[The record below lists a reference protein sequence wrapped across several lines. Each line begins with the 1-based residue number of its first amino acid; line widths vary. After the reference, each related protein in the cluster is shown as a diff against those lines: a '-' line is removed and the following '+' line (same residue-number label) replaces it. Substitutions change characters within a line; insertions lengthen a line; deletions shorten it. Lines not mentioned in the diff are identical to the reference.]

1 MTGING
7 NASLTSPKP
16 ASVAEVSSLQPSIK
30 LRLSTNTT
38 SNTNIFTTQVEESK
52 ALSYMVT
59 SPGGRGI
66 LSSRPFDKLSDSTPL
81 TTPTKDLHLTQTSS
95 KNIYSATTDGGFPT
109 TLLSSQ
115 TKVQATLDTTQK
127 VVEAALPWTRQ
138 TSSYVSIMHSQSKT
152 DLTSSSVSVEQKTY
166 QILLHL
172 TSRKS
177 DTISPSQY
185 TSKDPYTFSS
195 QRVKYNSTLLSTTTV
210 KITSSQFFSDTK
222 GSGYFNSAESL
233 QTKETQHN
241 LLETKTLSFQA
252 TGVAVSHHGQTPF
265 TGVTV
270 YRIVPYNESSTK
282 ISALFTGTQASRSSY
297 SYNKS
302 SVYLLYQ
309 STKNEAISS
318 MPNTSS
324 DVKLTKTT
332 RVTSGKGV
340 TACLSITTLLSTSVH
355 VSPKGISANLITSP
369 DKITITTCI
378 SQNLHATE
386 VTSYFVQSGTVVQ
399 PSTSAKKVTTL
410 QPSTALLNVKASTPQ
425 PLSNTVG
432 RTSSFSP
439 TAVKKSPPV
448 NSEHYKQVTTTHRYH
463 KTPIT
468 TLPGMSSSVETSG
481 KRLDTL
487 NTGSVTEKSLSTIN
501 TGSITEKSPY
511 TINTGSVTEESLST
525 INTGSVTDKNFN
537 TINTS
542 SVTEKSLSTINT
554 GNVTEESLNT
564 ANTESQSTQQ
574 VGISGSASPNIIST
588 NTLEFTSNTSHQS
601 STISFPK
608 ATSISPSKMPTTT
621 SLVAHSFPQSRTLK
635 PITFTSF
642 LFKSSRK
649 LSKSATQT
657 SSKYVS
663 VTESNT
669 TILPRYLTTAA
680 SISTTDKTLTSTKRP
695 SLGSKT
701 TQIEKSKI
709 STLNSTNIGEAS
721 VLHTSSA
728 QYLINESR
736 ESPEATF
743 SKATVLSLQQS
754 SSPSTDGQ
762 IMSNNTSHA
771 GYSSILTSIVTSSRK
786 LPSTP
791 IQSTQTLTRY
801 LQFSTQAMTTRLVTI
816 PTATPLGTPQLTTTE
831 KYSSKQSSKS
841 ISTVQQKRA
850 STRQNVPLTKT
861 SVYPSPSSMLVSAFN
876 RSTLIQK
883 PSMSHRPSSSLFLP
897 KDSTTQTVVI
907 TSQITAVDKIT
918 SSSYLASTSIS
929 KVSQK
934 QSVPLSATYSSKH
947 GGSASFIHEPSK
959 RNSPA
964 LTSVTTLKLELS
976 EMNSEVSRF
985 SATSLH
991 PIESTKSLESVISL
1005 IFPGHSSLTFS
1016 PKTTVI
1022 TLENTR
1028 TQASSEPQTALKV
1041 TIKSSQ
1047 IFINTTTVGA
1057 ATPVLVTSSSAST
1070 QTKPPPEIPSQFE
1083 GRMILGMPWQPHYEY
1098 PPGSQT
1104 LKTTIKDKLTNA
1116 LKDLEGFISVQV
1128 LRLWESSVGV
1138 DFILYVNKQATVN
1151 ESLIERTL
1159 IKANSTGVLDLPL
1172 KSLQVKEKDAPTTQ
1186 NLPTTSPTT
1195 QEKFIERWVIIII
1208 IASIVVLLLLI
1219 IICILVVSTLGDQVC
1234 FLILWTYRIT
1244 LSHFLPS

>member
-1 MTGING
+1 
-7 NASLTSPKP
+7 
-16 ASVAEVSSLQPSIK
+16 
-30 LRLSTNTT
+30 
-38 SNTNIFTTQVEESK
+38 
-52 ALSYMVT
+52 
-59 SPGGRGI
+59 
-66 LSSRPFDKLSDSTPL
+66 
-81 TTPTKDLHLTQTSS
+81 
-95 KNIYSATTDGGFPT
+95 
-109 TLLSSQ
+109 
-115 TKVQATLDTTQK
+115 
-127 VVEAALPWTRQ
+127 
-138 TSSYVSIMHSQSKT
+138 
-152 DLTSSSVSVEQKTY
+152 
-166 QILLHL
+166 
-172 TSRKS
+172 
-177 DTISPSQY
+177 
-185 TSKDPYTFSS
+185 
-195 QRVKYNSTLLSTTTV
+195 
-210 KITSSQFFSDTK
+210 
-222 GSGYFNSAESL
+222 
-233 QTKETQHN
+233 
-241 LLETKTLSFQA
+241 
-252 TGVAVSHHGQTPF
+252 
-265 TGVTV
+265 
-270 YRIVPYNESSTK
+270 
-282 ISALFTGTQASRSSY
+282 
-297 SYNKS
+297 
-302 SVYLLYQ
+302 
-309 STKNEAISS
+309 
-318 MPNTSS
+318 
-324 DVKLTKTT
+324 
-332 RVTSGKGV
+332 
-340 TACLSITTLLSTSVH
+340 
-355 VSPKGISANLITSP
+355 
-369 DKITITTCI
+369 
-378 SQNLHATE
+378 
-386 VTSYFVQSGTVVQ
+386 
-399 PSTSAKKVTTL
+399 
-410 QPSTALLNVKASTPQ
+410 
-425 PLSNTVG
+425 
-432 RTSSFSP
+432 
-439 TAVKKSPPV
+439 
-448 NSEHYKQVTTTHRYH
+448 
-463 KTPIT
+463 
-468 TLPGMSSSVETSG
+468 MSSSVETSG

-635 PITFTSF
+635 PITSTSF

-762 IMSNNTSHA
+762 IMSNNTSNA

-959 RNSPA
+959 RTSPA

-1016 PKTTVI
+1016 PKTTVL

-1041 TIKSSQ
+1041 TTKSSQ

-1138 DFILYVNKQATVN
+1138 DFIVYVNKQATVN

-1159 IKANSTGVLDLPL
+1159 VKANSTGVLDLPL

-1195 QEKFIERWVIIII
+1195 QEKSIERWVIIII
-1208 IASIVVLLLLI
+1208 IASIVVFLLLI
-1219 IICILVVSTLGDQVC
+1219 IICILVVSTLGDQVS
-1234 FLILWTYRIT
+1234 FLILWTCRIT
-1244 LSHFLPS
+1244 LSHFLPSWLKKFLHR

>member
-1 MTGING
+1 
-7 NASLTSPKP
+7 
-16 ASVAEVSSLQPSIK
+16 
-30 LRLSTNTT
+30 
-38 SNTNIFTTQVEESK
+38 
-52 ALSYMVT
+52 MVT

-95 KNIYSATTDGGFPT
+95 RNIYSATMDGGFPT

-127 VVEAALPWTRQ
+127 AVETALHWTRQ
-138 TSSYVSIMHSQSKT
+138 SSSYVSIMHSQSKT
-152 DLTSSSVSVEQKTY
+152 DL
-166 QILLHL
+166 
-172 TSRKS
+172 
-177 DTISPSQY
+177 
-185 TSKDPYTFSS
+185 
-195 QRVKYNSTLLSTTTV
+195 
-210 KITSSQFFSDTK
+210 ITSS
-222 GSGYFNSAESL
+222 YH
-233 QTKETQHN
+233 HN
-241 LLETKTLSFQA
+241 LLETTTLSFQA
-252 TGVAVSHHGQTPF
+252 TGVAVSHYGQTPF

-270 YRIVPYNESSTK
+270 YRIVPCNESSTK

-318 MPNTSS
+318 VPNTSS

-340 TACLSITTLLSTSVH
+340 TACPSITTLLSTSVH

-369 DKITITTCI
+369 DKITITTCT

-386 VTSYFVQSGTVVQ
+386 VTSYFVQSGTG
-399 PSTSAKKVTTL
+399 SA
-410 QPSTALLNVKASTPQ
+410 
-425 PLSNTVG
+425 
-432 RTSSFSP
+432 SF
-439 TAVKKSPPV
+439 
-448 NSEHYKQVTTTHRYH
+448 
-463 KTPIT
+463 
-468 TLPGMSSSVETSG
+468 
-481 KRLDTL
+481 
-487 NTGSVTEKSLSTIN
+487 
-501 TGSITEKSPY
+501 
-511 TINTGSVTEESLST
+511 
-525 INTGSVTDKNFN
+525 
-537 TINTS
+537 
-542 SVTEKSLSTINT
+542 
-554 GNVTEESLNT
+554 ESLNT

-588 NTLEFTSNTSHQS
+588 NTLEFTSNTSLQS

-608 ATSISPSKMPTTT
+608 ATSISPSKMLTTT

-635 PITFTSF
+635 PITSTSF
-642 LFKSSRK
+642 LFISSRK

-657 SSKYVS
+657 SLKYVS

-680 SISTTDKTLTSTKRP
+680 SISTTDKTLTSAKRP

-721 VLHTSSA
+721 VLHMSSA
-728 QYLINESR
+728 HYLINESR

-743 SKATVLSLQQS
+743 GKATVLSLQQS

-762 IMSNNTSHA
+762 IMSNNTSHS
-771 GYSSILTSIVTSSRK
+771 GHSSILTSIVTSSRK

-801 LQFSTQAMTTRLVTI
+801 LQFFTQAMTTRLVTI

-831 KYSSKQSSKS
+831 KYSSKQSSKT

-850 STRQNVPLTKT
+850 STRQNVSLIKT

-876 RSTLIQK
+876 KSTLIQK

-907 TSQITAVDKIT
+907 TSQITVVDKIT

-934 QSVPLSATYSSKH
+934 QSVPLSSTYSSKH
-947 GGSASFIHEPSK
+947 GGSASSIHEPSK
-959 RNSPA
+959 RTGPA
-964 LTSVTTLKLELS
+964 LTSVTSSKLELS

-985 SATSLH
+985 SATSLQ

-1016 PKTTVI
+1016 PKTTVL

-1028 TQASSEPQTALKV
+1028 TQASSETQTALKV
-1041 TIKSSQ
+1041 TTKSSQ

-1057 ATPVLVTSSSAST
+1057 AIPVLVSSSSAST

-1138 DFILYVNKQATVN
+1138 DFIVYVNKQATVN

-1159 IKANSTGVLDLPL
+1159 VKANSTGVLDLPL

-1195 QEKFIERWVIIII
+1195 QEKSIERWVIIII
-1208 IASIVVLLLLI
+1208 IASIVVFLLLL

>member
-1 MTGING
+1 
-7 NASLTSPKP
+7 
-16 ASVAEVSSLQPSIK
+16 
-30 LRLSTNTT
+30 
-38 SNTNIFTTQVEESK
+38 
-52 ALSYMVT
+52 
-59 SPGGRGI
+59 
-66 LSSRPFDKLSDSTPL
+66 
-81 TTPTKDLHLTQTSS
+81 
-95 KNIYSATTDGGFPT
+95 
-109 TLLSSQ
+109 
-115 TKVQATLDTTQK
+115 
-127 VVEAALPWTRQ
+127 
-138 TSSYVSIMHSQSKT
+138 MHSQSKT
-152 DLTSSSVSVEQKTY
+152 DLTTSSVSVEQKTD
-166 QILLHL
+166 LLHL
-172 TSRKS
+172 TSRNS
-177 DTISPSQY
+177 DAISPSQY
-185 TSKDPYTFSS
+185 TSKDPYKFSS

-309 STKNEAISS
+309 STKNEAISL

-340 TACLSITTLLSTSVH
+340 TACPSITTLLSTSVH

-369 DKITITTCI
+369 YKITITTCI

-635 PITFTSF
+635 PITSTSF

-841 ISTVQQKRA
+841 ISTVQQKRV

-959 RNSPA
+959 RTSPA

-1005 IFPGHSSLTFS
+1005 IFPGHSSLIFS
-1016 PKTTVI
+1016 PKTTVL

-1138 DFILYVNKQATVN
+1138 DFIVYVNKQATVN

-1159 IKANSTGVLDLPL
+1159 VEANSTGVLDLPL

-1195 QEKFIERWVIIII
+1195 QEKSIERWVIIII
-1208 IASIVVLLLLI
+1208 IASIVVFLLLI

>member
-1 MTGING
+1 MNYFILKLTGTNG

-38 SNTNIFTTQVEESK
+38 SNTNVFTTQVEESK
-52 ALSYMVT
+52 ASSYMVT
-59 SPGGRGI
+59 SPDGRGI

-95 KNIYSATTDGGFPT
+95 RNIYSATMDGGFPT

-127 VVEAALPWTRQ
+127 VVETALPWTRQ

-152 DLTSSSVSVEQKTY
+152 DLITSSVSVEQKTD

-172 TSRKS
+172 TSRNS

-185 TSKDPYTFSS
+185 TYKDPYTFSS

-210 KITSSQFFSDTK
+210 KIT
-222 GSGYFNSAESL
+222 
-233 QTKETQHN
+233 
-241 LLETKTLSFQA
+241 
-252 TGVAVSHHGQTPF
+252 
-265 TGVTV
+265 
-270 YRIVPYNESSTK
+270 
-282 ISALFTGTQASRSSY
+282 
-297 SYNKS
+297 
-302 SVYLLYQ
+302 
-309 STKNEAISS
+309 
-318 MPNTSS
+318 
-324 DVKLTKTT
+324 
-332 RVTSGKGV
+332 
-340 TACLSITTLLSTSVH
+340 
-355 VSPKGISANLITSP
+355 
-369 DKITITTCI
+369 
-378 SQNLHATE
+378 
-386 VTSYFVQSGTVVQ
+386 
-399 PSTSAKKVTTL
+399 
-410 QPSTALLNVKASTPQ
+410 STPQ

-448 NSEHYKQVTTTHRYH
+448 NSEHSKQVTTTHRYH

-468 TLPGMSSSVETSG
+468 TRPGMSSSVETSG
-481 KRLDTL
+481 KRLDIL

-501 TGSITEKSPY
+501 TGSVTEKNPY

-525 INTGSVTDKNFN
+525 INTGSVTEKNFN
-537 TINTS
+537 
-542 SVTEKSLSTINT
+542 TINT

-574 VGISGSASPNIIST
+574 VGITPNIIST

-608 ATSISPSKMPTTT
+608 ATSISPSKMLTTT
-621 SLVAHSFPQSRTLK
+621 SLVGHSFPQSRTLK
-635 PITFTSF
+635 PITSTSF

-728 QYLINESR
+728 QYLINES
-736 ESPEATF
+736 PEATNTR

-918 SSSYLASTSIS
+918 SSSYLASTGIS

-934 QSVPLSATYSSKH
+934 QSVPLFATYSSKH

-959 RNSPA
+959 RTSPA
-964 LTSVTTLKLELS
+964 LTLVTTLELELS

-1016 PKTTVI
+1016 PKTTVL

-1028 TQASSEPQTALKV
+1028 TQASSETQTALKV
-1041 TIKSSQ
+1041 TTKSSQ
-1047 IFINTTTVGA
+1047 IFINTKTVGA
-1057 ATPVLVTSSSAST
+1057 AIPVLVSSSSAST

-1138 DFILYVNKQATVN
+1138 DFIVYVNKQATVN

-1159 IKANSTGVLDLPL
+1159 VKANSTGVLDLPL

-1195 QEKFIERWVIIII
+1195 QEKSIERWVIIII
-1208 IASIVVLLLLI
+1208 IASIVVFLLLI

>member
-1 MTGING
+1 
-7 NASLTSPKP
+7 
-16 ASVAEVSSLQPSIK
+16 
-30 LRLSTNTT
+30 
-38 SNTNIFTTQVEESK
+38 
-52 ALSYMVT
+52 MVT

-95 KNIYSATTDGGFPT
+95 KNIYSATMDGGFPT

-127 VVEAALPWTRQ
+127 AVEAALPWTRQ

-152 DLTSSSVSVEQKTY
+152 DLTTSSVSVEQKTY

-177 DTISPSQY
+177 DTISPSRY
-185 TSKDPYTFSS
+185 TSKDPYKFSS

-448 NSEHYKQVTTTHRYH
+448 NSEHSKQVTTTHRYH

-635 PITFTSF
+635 PITSTSF

-669 TILPRYLTTAA
+669 TILPRYFTTAA

-841 ISTVQQKRA
+841 ISAVQQKRA
-850 STRQNVPLTKT
+850 STSQNVPLTET

-959 RNSPA
+959 RTSPA

-1016 PKTTVI
+1016 PKTTVL

-1028 TQASSEPQTALKV
+1028 TQVSSETQTALKV
-1041 TIKSSQ
+1041 TTKSSQ
-1047 IFINTTTVGA
+1047 IFINKTTVGA
-1057 ATPVLVTSSSAST
+1057 AIPVLVSSSSAST

-1138 DFILYVNKQATVN
+1138 DFIVYVNKQATVN

-1159 IKANSTGVLDLPL
+1159 VKANSTGVLDLPL

-1195 QEKFIERWVIIII
+1195 QEKSIERWVIIII
-1208 IASIVVLLLLI
+1208 IASIVVFFLLI

-1234 FLILWTYRIT
+1234 SLILWTYRIT

>member
-1 MTGING
+1 M
-7 NASLTSPKP
+7 
-16 ASVAEVSSLQPSIK
+16 
-30 LRLSTNTT
+30 
-38 SNTNIFTTQVEESK
+38 
-52 ALSYMVT
+52 
-59 SPGGRGI
+59 
-66 LSSRPFDKLSDSTPL
+66 
-81 TTPTKDLHLTQTSS
+81 
-95 KNIYSATTDGGFPT
+95 
-109 TLLSSQ
+109 LSSQ

-127 VVEAALPWTRQ
+127 AVEAALPWTRQ

-152 DLTSSSVSVEQKTY
+152 DLTTSSVSVEQKTN

-172 TSRKS
+172 TSRNS

-222 GSGYFNSAESL
+222 ASGYFNPAESL

-324 DVKLTKTT
+324 DIKLTKTT

-340 TACLSITTLLSTSVH
+340 TACPSITTLLSTSVH

-386 VTSYFVQSGTVVQ
+386 VTSYFVQSGTGSASFLVQ

-448 NSEHYKQVTTTHRYH
+448 NSEHSKQVTTTHRYH

-468 TLPGMSSSVETSG
+468 TRPGMSSSVETSG
-481 KRLDTL
+481 KRLNTL

-501 TGSITEKSPY
+501 TGSVTEKSPY
-511 TINTGSVTEESLST
+511 TINTGSVTE
-525 INTGSVTDKNFN
+525 KNFN

-554 GNVTEESLNT
+554 GNVT
-564 ANTESQSTQQ
+564 ANTESQNTQQ
-574 VGISGSASPNIIST
+574 VGISGSASPDIIST

-608 ATSISPSKMPTTT
+608 ATSISPSKMLTTT

-635 PITFTSF
+635 PITSTSF

-701 TQIEKSKI
+701 TQIKKSKI

-721 VLHTSSA
+721 VLHTSSTP
-728 QYLINESR
+728 YLINESR

-816 PTATPLGTPQLTTTE
+816 PTATPLGTPQLMTTE

-934 QSVPLSATYSSKH
+934 QSVPLSATYSSKY

-959 RNSPA
+959 RTRLA

-1016 PKTTVI
+1016 PKTTVL

-1028 TQASSEPQTALKV
+1028 TQASSETQTALKV
-1041 TIKSSQ
+1041 TTKSSQ

-1057 ATPVLVTSSSAST
+1057 AIPVLVSSSSAST

-1138 DFILYVNKQATVN
+1138 DFIVYVNKQATVN

-1159 IKANSTGVLDLPL
+1159 VKANSTGVLDLPL

-1195 QEKFIERWVIIII
+1195 QEKSIERWVIIII
-1208 IASIVVLLLLI
+1208 IASIVVFLLLI

>member
-1 MTGING
+1 
-7 NASLTSPKP
+7 
-16 ASVAEVSSLQPSIK
+16 
-30 LRLSTNTT
+30 
-38 SNTNIFTTQVEESK
+38 
-52 ALSYMVT
+52 
-59 SPGGRGI
+59 
-66 LSSRPFDKLSDSTPL
+66 
-81 TTPTKDLHLTQTSS
+81 
-95 KNIYSATTDGGFPT
+95 
-109 TLLSSQ
+109 
-115 TKVQATLDTTQK
+115 
-127 VVEAALPWTRQ
+127 
-138 TSSYVSIMHSQSKT
+138 MHSQSKT
-152 DLTSSSVSVEQKTY
+152 DLTTSSVSVEQKTY

-309 STKNEAISS
+309 STKNEAISL

-340 TACLSITTLLSTSVH
+340 TACPSITTLLSTSVH

-369 DKITITTCI
+369 YKITITTCI

-448 NSEHYKQVTTTHRYH
+448 NSEHSKQVTTTHRYH

-468 TLPGMSSSVETSG
+468 TRPGMSSFIETSG

-762 IMSNNTSHA
+762 IMSNNTSNA

-959 RNSPA
+959 RTSPA

-1016 PKTTVI
+1016 PKTTVL

-1041 TIKSSQ
+1041 TTKSSQ

-1219 IICILVVSTLGDQVC
+1219 IICILVVSTLG
-1234 FLILWTYRIT
+1234 
-1244 LSHFLPS
+1244 

>member
-16 ASVAEVSSLQPSIK
+16 ASVAEVSSLQSSIK

-81 TTPTKDLHLTQTSS
+81 TTPTKDLHLAQTSS
-95 KNIYSATTDGGFPT
+95 KNIYSATMDGGFPT

-127 VVEAALPWTRQ
+127 AVEAALPWTRQ

-152 DLTSSSVSVEQKTY
+152 DLTTSSVSVEQKTY

-369 DKITITTCI
+369 YKITITTCI

-386 VTSYFVQSGTVVQ
+386 VTSYFVQSGIVVQ

-850 STRQNVPLTKT
+850 STRQNVPITKT

-959 RNSPA
+959 RTSPA

-1005 IFPGHSSLTFS
+1005 IFPGHSSLIFS
-1016 PKTTVI
+1016 PKTTVL

-1138 DFILYVNKQATVN
+1138 DFIVYVNKQATVN

-1159 IKANSTGVLDLPL
+1159 VEANSTGVLDLPL

-1195 QEKFIERWVIIII
+1195 QEKSIERCVIIII
-1208 IASIVVLLLLI
+1208 IASIVVFLLLI

>member
-1 MTGING
+1 M
-7 NASLTSPKP
+7 
-16 ASVAEVSSLQPSIK
+16 
-30 LRLSTNTT
+30 
-38 SNTNIFTTQVEESK
+38 
-52 ALSYMVT
+52 T

-95 KNIYSATTDGGFPT
+95 KNIYSATMDGGFPT

-115 TKVQATLDTTQK
+115 TKVQATLDKTQK
-127 VVEAALPWTRQ
+127 AVEAALPWTRQ

-152 DLTSSSVSVEQKTY
+152 DLTTSSVGVEQKTY

-252 TGVAVSHHGQTPF
+252 TSVAVSHHGETPF

-850 STRQNVPLTKT
+850 STRQNEPLTKT

-934 QSVPLSATYSSKH
+934 QSVPLSAMYSSKH

-1016 PKTTVI
+1016 PKTTVL

-1041 TIKSSQ
+1041 TTKSSQ

>member
-1 MTGING
+1 
-7 NASLTSPKP
+7 
-16 ASVAEVSSLQPSIK
+16 
-30 LRLSTNTT
+30 
-38 SNTNIFTTQVEESK
+38 
-52 ALSYMVT
+52 MVT

-95 KNIYSATTDGGFPT
+95 RNIYSATMDGGFPT

-127 VVEAALPWTRQ
+127 AVETALPWTRQ

-152 DLTSSSVSVEQKTY
+152 DLITSSVSVEQKTD

-172 TSRKS
+172 TSRNS
-177 DTISPSQY
+177 DTISPSHY

-241 LLETKTLSFQA
+241 LLETTTLSFQA
-252 TGVAVSHHGQTPF
+252 TGVAVSHYGQTPF

-270 YRIVPYNESSTK
+270 YRIVPCNESSTK

-340 TACLSITTLLSTSVH
+340 TACPSITTLLSTFVH

-386 VTSYFVQSGTVVQ
+386 VTSYFVQSGTGSASFLVQ

-432 RTSSFSP
+432 RTSSFSS

-448 NSEHYKQVTTTHRYH
+448 NSEHSKQVTTTHRYH

-468 TLPGMSSSVETSG
+468 TRPGMSSSVKTSG

-501 TGSITEKSPY
+501 TGSVTEKSPY
-511 TINTGSVTEESLST
+511 TTNTGSVTEGSLST
-525 INTGSVTDKNFN
+525 INTGSVTEKNFN

-608 ATSISPSKMPTTT
+608 ATSISPSKMLTTT

-635 PITFTSF
+635 PITSTSF
-642 LFKSSRK
+642 LFISSRK

-657 SSKYVS
+657 LSKYVS

-721 VLHTSSA
+721 VLHMSSSH
-728 QYLINESR
+728 YLINESR

-743 SKATVLSLQQS
+743 GKATVLSLQQS

-762 IMSNNTSHA
+762 IMSNNASHSRH
-771 GYSSILTSIVTSSRK
+771 SSILTSIVTSSRK

-791 IQSTQTLTRY
+791 IPSTQTLTRY
-801 LQFSTQAMTTRLVTI
+801 LQFFTQAMTTRLVTI

-831 KYSSKQSSKS
+831 KYSSKQSSKT

-850 STRQNVPLTKT
+850 STRQNVSLTKT

-876 RSTLIQK
+876 KSTLIQK

-907 TSQITAVDKIT
+907 TSQITVVDKIT
-918 SSSYLASTSIS
+918 SSSYLASTSIP

-934 QSVPLSATYSSKH
+934 QSVPLSSTYSSKH
-947 GGSASFIHEPSK
+947 GGSASSIHEPSK
-959 RNSPA
+959 RTGPA
-964 LTSVTTLKLELS
+964 LTSVTSSKLELS

-985 SATSLH
+985 SATSLQ

-1016 PKTTVI
+1016 PKTTVL

-1028 TQASSEPQTALKV
+1028 TQASSETQTALKV
-1041 TIKSSQ
+1041 TTKSSQ
-1047 IFINTTTVGA
+1047 IFVNTTTVGA
-1057 ATPVLVTSSSAST
+1057 AIPVLVSSSSAST
-1070 QTKPPPEIPSQFE
+1070 QTKPPPE
-1083 GRMILGMPWQPHYEY
+1083 ILGMPWQPHYEY

-1138 DFILYVNKQATVN
+1138 DFIVYVNKQATVN

-1159 IKANSTGVLDLPL
+1159 VKANSTGVLDLPL

-1195 QEKFIERWVIIII
+1195 QEKSIERWVIIII
-1208 IASIVVLLLLI
+1208 IASIVVFLLLI
-1219 IICILVVSTLGDQVC
+1219 TICILVVSTLGDQVC
-1234 FLILWTYRIT
+1234 FLILWTYHIT

>member
-1 MTGING
+1 
-7 NASLTSPKP
+7 
-16 ASVAEVSSLQPSIK
+16 
-30 LRLSTNTT
+30 
-38 SNTNIFTTQVEESK
+38 
-52 ALSYMVT
+52 MVT

-81 TTPTKDLHLTQTSS
+81 TTPTKDLHLAQTSS
-95 KNIYSATTDGGFPT
+95 KNIYSATMDGGFPT

-127 VVEAALPWTRQ
+127 AVEAALPWTRQ

-152 DLTSSSVSVEQKTY
+152 DLTTSSVSVEQKTY

-369 DKITITTCI
+369 YKITITTCI

-386 VTSYFVQSGTVVQ
+386 VTSYFVQSGIVVQ

-959 RNSPA
+959 RTSPA

-1005 IFPGHSSLTFS
+1005 IFPGHSSLIFS
-1016 PKTTVI
+1016 PKTTVL

-1138 DFILYVNKQATVN
+1138 DFIVYVNKQATVN

-1159 IKANSTGVLDLPL
+1159 VEANSTGVLDLPL

-1195 QEKFIERWVIIII
+1195 QEKSIERCVIIII
-1208 IASIVVLLLLI
+1208 IASIVVFLLLI

>member
-1 MTGING
+1 M
-7 NASLTSPKP
+7 
-16 ASVAEVSSLQPSIK
+16 
-30 LRLSTNTT
+30 
-38 SNTNIFTTQVEESK
+38 
-52 ALSYMVT
+52 
-59 SPGGRGI
+59 
-66 LSSRPFDKLSDSTPL
+66 
-81 TTPTKDLHLTQTSS
+81 
-95 KNIYSATTDGGFPT
+95 
-109 TLLSSQ
+109 LSSQ

-127 VVEAALPWTRQ
+127 AVEAALPWTRQ

-152 DLTSSSVSVEQKTY
+152 DLITSSVSVEQKTN

-172 TSRKS
+172 TSRNS

-185 TSKDPYTFSS
+185 TSTDPYTFSS

-222 GSGYFNSAESL
+222 ASGYFNPAESL

-270 YRIVPYNESSTK
+270 YQIVPYNESSTK

-324 DVKLTKTT
+324 DIKLTKTT

-340 TACLSITTLLSTSVH
+340 TACPSITTLLSTSVH

-386 VTSYFVQSGTVVQ
+386 VTSYFVQSGTGSASFLVQ

-448 NSEHYKQVTTTHRYH
+448 NSEHSKQVTTTHRYH

-468 TLPGMSSSVETSG
+468 TRPGMSSSVETSG
-481 KRLDTL
+481 KRT
-487 NTGSVTEKSLSTIN
+487 
-501 TGSITEKSPY
+501 
-511 TINTGSVTEESLST
+511 
-525 INTGSVTDKNFN
+525 
-537 TINTS
+537 
-542 SVTEKSLSTINT
+542 
-554 GNVTEESLNT
+554 
-564 ANTESQSTQQ
+564 
-574 VGISGSASPNIIST
+574 
-588 NTLEFTSNTSHQS
+588 
-601 STISFPK
+601 
-608 ATSISPSKMPTTT
+608 
-621 SLVAHSFPQSRTLK
+621 HSFPQSRTLK
-635 PITFTSF
+635 PITSTSF

-680 SISTTDKTLTSTKRP
+680 SISTTDKTLTSTKRQ

-721 VLHTSSA
+721 VLHTSSTP
-728 QYLINESR
+728 YLINESR

-791 IQSTQTLTRY
+791 IQSTQTLTRH

-1016 PKTTVI
+1016 PKTTVL

-1041 TIKSSQ
+1041 TTKSSQ

>member
-1 MTGING
+1 M
-7 NASLTSPKP
+7 
-16 ASVAEVSSLQPSIK
+16 
-30 LRLSTNTT
+30 
-38 SNTNIFTTQVEESK
+38 
-52 ALSYMVT
+52 
-59 SPGGRGI
+59 
-66 LSSRPFDKLSDSTPL
+66 
-81 TTPTKDLHLTQTSS
+81 
-95 KNIYSATTDGGFPT
+95 
-109 TLLSSQ
+109 
-115 TKVQATLDTTQK
+115 
-127 VVEAALPWTRQ
+127 
-138 TSSYVSIMHSQSKT
+138 
-152 DLTSSSVSVEQKTY
+152 
-166 QILLHL
+166 
-172 TSRKS
+172 
-177 DTISPSQY
+177 
-185 TSKDPYTFSS
+185 
-195 QRVKYNSTLLSTTTV
+195 
-210 KITSSQFFSDTK
+210 
-222 GSGYFNSAESL
+222 
-233 QTKETQHN
+233 
-241 LLETKTLSFQA
+241 
-252 TGVAVSHHGQTPF
+252 
-265 TGVTV
+265 
-270 YRIVPYNESSTK
+270 YRIVPYNESSTN

-340 TACLSITTLLSTSVH
+340 TACPSITTLLSTSVH

-369 DKITITTCI
+369 DKITITTCT

-386 VTSYFVQSGTVVQ
+386 VTSYFVQSGTG
-399 PSTSAKKVTTL
+399 SA
-410 QPSTALLNVKASTPQ
+410 
-425 PLSNTVG
+425 
-432 RTSSFSP
+432 SF
-439 TAVKKSPPV
+439 
-448 NSEHYKQVTTTHRYH
+448 
-463 KTPIT
+463 
-468 TLPGMSSSVETSG
+468 
-481 KRLDTL
+481 
-487 NTGSVTEKSLSTIN
+487 
-501 TGSITEKSPY
+501 
-511 TINTGSVTEESLST
+511 
-525 INTGSVTDKNFN
+525 
-537 TINTS
+537 
-542 SVTEKSLSTINT
+542 
-554 GNVTEESLNT
+554 ESLNT

-588 NTLEFTSNTSHQS
+588 NTLKFTSNTSHQS

-608 ATSISPSKMPTTT
+608 ATSISPSKMLTTT
-621 SLVAHSFPQSRTLK
+621 SLAAHSFPQSRTLK
-635 PITFTSF
+635 SITSTSF
-642 LFKSSRK
+642 LFISSRK

-657 SSKYVS
+657 SLKYVS

-680 SISTTDKTLTSTKRP
+680 SISTTDKTLTSAKRP

-721 VLHTSSA
+721 VLHMSSA
-728 QYLINESR
+728 HYLINESR

-743 SKATVLSLQQS
+743 GKATVLSLQQS

-762 IMSNNTSHA
+762 IMSNNTSHS
-771 GYSSILTSIVTSSRK
+771 GHSSILTSIVTSSRK

-801 LQFSTQAMTTRLVTI
+801 LQFFTQAMTTRLVTI

-831 KYSSKQSSKS
+831 KYSSKQSSKT

-850 STRQNVPLTKT
+850 STRQNVSLIKT

-876 RSTLIQK
+876 KSTLIQK

-907 TSQITAVDKIT
+907 TSQITVVDKIT
-918 SSSYLASTSIS
+918 SSSYLASTSLS

-934 QSVPLSATYSSKH
+934 QSVPLSSTYSSKH
-947 GGSASFIHEPSK
+947 GGSASSIHEPSK
-959 RNSPA
+959 RTGPA
-964 LTSVTTLKLELS
+964 LTSVTSSKLELS

-985 SATSLH
+985 SATSLQ

-1016 PKTTVI
+1016 PTTTVL

-1028 TQASSEPQTALKV
+1028 TQASSETQTALKV
-1041 TIKSSQ
+1041 TTKSSQ

-1057 ATPVLVTSSSAST
+1057 AIPVLVSSSSAST

-1138 DFILYVNKQATVN
+1138 DFIVYVNKQATVN

-1159 IKANSTGVLDLPL
+1159 VKANSTGVLDLPL

-1195 QEKFIERWVIIII
+1195 QEKSIERWVIIII
-1208 IASIVVLLLLI
+1208 IASIVVFLLLL

>member
-1 MTGING
+1 M
-7 NASLTSPKP
+7 
-16 ASVAEVSSLQPSIK
+16 
-30 LRLSTNTT
+30 
-38 SNTNIFTTQVEESK
+38 
-52 ALSYMVT
+52 
-59 SPGGRGI
+59 
-66 LSSRPFDKLSDSTPL
+66 
-81 TTPTKDLHLTQTSS
+81 
-95 KNIYSATTDGGFPT
+95 
-109 TLLSSQ
+109 LSSQ

-127 VVEAALPWTRQ
+127 AVETALPWTRQ

-152 DLTSSSVSVEQKTY
+152 DLITSSVSVVQKTD
-166 QILLHL
+166 QILQHL
-172 TSRKS
+172 TSRNS

-241 LLETKTLSFQA
+241 LLETTTLSFQA
-252 TGVAVSHHGQTPF
+252 TGVAVSHYGQTPF

-270 YRIVPYNESSTK
+270 YRIVPCNESSTK

-318 MPNTSS
+318 VPNTSS

-340 TACLSITTLLSTSVH
+340 TACPSITTLLSTSVH

-369 DKITITTCI
+369 VKITITTCT

-386 VTSYFVQSGTVVQ
+386 VTSYFVQSGTG
-399 PSTSAKKVTTL
+399 SA
-410 QPSTALLNVKASTPQ
+410 
-425 PLSNTVG
+425 
-432 RTSSFSP
+432 SF
-439 TAVKKSPPV
+439 
-448 NSEHYKQVTTTHRYH
+448 
-463 KTPIT
+463 
-468 TLPGMSSSVETSG
+468 
-481 KRLDTL
+481 
-487 NTGSVTEKSLSTIN
+487 
-501 TGSITEKSPY
+501 
-511 TINTGSVTEESLST
+511 
-525 INTGSVTDKNFN
+525 
-537 TINTS
+537 
-542 SVTEKSLSTINT
+542 
-554 GNVTEESLNT
+554 ESLNT

-608 ATSISPSKMPTTT
+608 ATSISPSKMLTTT

-635 PITFTSF
+635 PITSTSF
-642 LFKSSRK
+642 LFISSRK

-721 VLHTSSA
+721 VLHISSA
-728 QYLINESR
+728 HYLINESR

-743 SKATVLSLQQS
+743 GKATVLSLQQS

-762 IMSNNTSHA
+762 IMSNNTSHS
-771 GYSSILTSIVTSSRK
+771 GHSSILTSIVTSSRK

-801 LQFSTQAMTTRLVTI
+801 LQFFTQAMTTRLVTI

-831 KYSSKQSSKS
+831 KYSSKQSSKT

-850 STRQNVPLTKT
+850 STRQNVSLTKT

-876 RSTLIQK
+876 KSTLIQK

-907 TSQITAVDKIT
+907 TSQITVVDKIT

-959 RNSPA
+959 RTSPA

-1016 PKTTVI
+1016 PKTTVL

-1028 TQASSEPQTALKV
+1028 TQASSETQTALKV
-1041 TIKSSQ
+1041 TTKSSQ

-1057 ATPVLVTSSSAST
+1057 AIPVLVSSSSAST

-1138 DFILYVNKQATVN
+1138 DFIVYVNKQATVN

-1159 IKANSTGVLDLPL
+1159 VKANSTGVLDLPL

-1195 QEKFIERWVIIII
+1195 QEKSIERWVIIII
-1208 IASIVVLLLLI
+1208 IASIVVFLLLI
-1219 IICILVVSTLGDQVC
+1219 IICILVVSKLGDQVC

>member
-1 MTGING
+1 M
-7 NASLTSPKP
+7 
-16 ASVAEVSSLQPSIK
+16 
-30 LRLSTNTT
+30 
-38 SNTNIFTTQVEESK
+38 
-52 ALSYMVT
+52 
-59 SPGGRGI
+59 
-66 LSSRPFDKLSDSTPL
+66 
-81 TTPTKDLHLTQTSS
+81 
-95 KNIYSATTDGGFPT
+95 
-109 TLLSSQ
+109 LSSQ

-127 VVEAALPWTRQ
+127 AVKAALPWTRQ

-152 DLTSSSVSVEQKTY
+152 DLTTSSVSVEQKTN

-172 TSRKS
+172 TSRNS

-222 GSGYFNSAESL
+222 ASGYFNPAESL

-324 DVKLTKTT
+324 DIKLTKTT
-332 RVTSGKGV
+332 GITSGKGV
-340 TACLSITTLLSTSVH
+340 TACPSITTLLSTSVH

-386 VTSYFVQSGTVVQ
+386 VTSYFVQSGTGSASFLVQ

-448 NSEHYKQVTTTHRYH
+448 NSEHSKQVTTTHRYH

-468 TLPGMSSSVETSG
+468 TRPGMSSSVETSG
-481 KRLDTL
+481 KRLNTL

-501 TGSITEKSPY
+501 TGSVTEKSPY
-511 TINTGSVTEESLST
+511 TINTGSVTE
-525 INTGSVTDKNFN
+525 KNFN

-554 GNVTEESLNT
+554 GNVT
-564 ANTESQSTQQ
+564 ANTESQNTQQ
-574 VGISGSASPNIIST
+574 VGISGSASPDIIST

-608 ATSISPSKMPTTT
+608 ATSISPSKMLTTT

-635 PITFTSF
+635 PITSTSF

-701 TQIEKSKI
+701 TQIKKSKI

-721 VLHTSSA
+721 VLHTSSTP
-728 QYLINESR
+728 YLINESR

-959 RNSPA
+959 RTRLA

-1016 PKTTVI
+1016 PKTTVL

-1028 TQASSEPQTALKV
+1028 TQASSETQTALKV
-1041 TIKSSQ
+1041 TTKSSQ

-1057 ATPVLVTSSSAST
+1057 AIPVLVSSSSAST

-1138 DFILYVNKQATVN
+1138 DFIVYVNKQATVN

-1159 IKANSTGVLDLPL
+1159 VKANSTGVLDLPL

-1195 QEKFIERWVIIII
+1195 QEKSIERWVIIII
-1208 IASIVVLLLLI
+1208 IASIVVFLLLI

>member
-1 MTGING
+1 
-7 NASLTSPKP
+7 
-16 ASVAEVSSLQPSIK
+16 
-30 LRLSTNTT
+30 
-38 SNTNIFTTQVEESK
+38 
-52 ALSYMVT
+52 MVT

-95 KNIYSATTDGGFPT
+95 KNIYSATMDGGFPT

-127 VVEAALPWTRQ
+127 AVEAALPWTRQ

-152 DLTSSSVSVEQKTY
+152 DLTTSSVSVEQKTY

-177 DTISPSQY
+177 DTISPSRY
-185 TSKDPYTFSS
+185 TSKDPYKFSS

-448 NSEHYKQVTTTHRYH
+448 NSEHSKQVTTTHRYH

-635 PITFTSF
+635 PITSTSF

-669 TILPRYLTTAA
+669 TILPRYFTTAA

-841 ISTVQQKRA
+841 ISAVQQKRA
-850 STRQNVPLTKT
+850 STSQNVPLTET

-959 RNSPA
+959 RTSPA

-1016 PKTTVI
+1016 PKTTVL

-1028 TQASSEPQTALKV
+1028 TQVSSETQTALKV
-1041 TIKSSQ
+1041 TTKSSQ
-1047 IFINTTTVGA
+1047 IFINKTTVGA
-1057 ATPVLVTSSSAST
+1057 AIPVLVSSSSAST

-1138 DFILYVNKQATVN
+1138 DFIVYVNKQATVN

-1159 IKANSTGVLDLPL
+1159 VKANSTGVLDLPL

-1195 QEKFIERWVIIII
+1195 QEKAIERWVIIII
-1208 IASIVVLLLLI
+1208 IASIVVFFLLI

-1234 FLILWTYRIT
+1234 SLILWTYRIT

>member
-1 MTGING
+1 
-7 NASLTSPKP
+7 
-16 ASVAEVSSLQPSIK
+16 
-30 LRLSTNTT
+30 
-38 SNTNIFTTQVEESK
+38 
-52 ALSYMVT
+52 MVT

-95 KNIYSATTDGGFPT
+95 KNIYSATMDGGFPT

-127 VVEAALPWTRQ
+127 AVEAALPWTRQ

-152 DLTSSSVSVEQKTY
+152 DLTTSSVSVEQKTY

-302 SVYLLYQ
+302 SVYLLYR

-386 VTSYFVQSGTVVQ
+386 VTSYFVQSGTGSASFLVQ

-448 NSEHYKQVTTTHRYH
+448 NSEHSKQVTTTHRYH

-468 TLPGMSSSVETSG
+468 TRPGMSSSVETSG

-511 TINTGSVTEESLST
+511 T

-959 RNSPA
+959 RTSPA

-1016 PKTTVI
+1016 PKTTVL

-1195 QEKFIERWVIIII
+1195 QEKSIERWVIIII

-1234 FLILWTYRIT
+1234 FLILWTYGIT

>member
-1 MTGING
+1 M
-7 NASLTSPKP
+7 
-16 ASVAEVSSLQPSIK
+16 
-30 LRLSTNTT
+30 
-38 SNTNIFTTQVEESK
+38 
-52 ALSYMVT
+52 
-59 SPGGRGI
+59 
-66 LSSRPFDKLSDSTPL
+66 
-81 TTPTKDLHLTQTSS
+81 
-95 KNIYSATTDGGFPT
+95 
-109 TLLSSQ
+109 
-115 TKVQATLDTTQK
+115 
-127 VVEAALPWTRQ
+127 
-138 TSSYVSIMHSQSKT
+138 
-152 DLTSSSVSVEQKTY
+152 
-166 QILLHL
+166 
-172 TSRKS
+172 
-177 DTISPSQY
+177 
-185 TSKDPYTFSS
+185 
-195 QRVKYNSTLLSTTTV
+195 
-210 KITSSQFFSDTK
+210 
-222 GSGYFNSAESL
+222 
-233 QTKETQHN
+233 
-241 LLETKTLSFQA
+241 
-252 TGVAVSHHGQTPF
+252 
-265 TGVTV
+265 
-270 YRIVPYNESSTK
+270 
-282 ISALFTGTQASRSSY
+282 
-297 SYNKS
+297 
-302 SVYLLYQ
+302 
-309 STKNEAISS
+309 
-318 MPNTSS
+318 
-324 DVKLTKTT
+324 
-332 RVTSGKGV
+332 
-340 TACLSITTLLSTSVH
+340 
-355 VSPKGISANLITSP
+355 
-369 DKITITTCI
+369 
-378 SQNLHATE
+378 
-386 VTSYFVQSGTVVQ
+386 
-399 PSTSAKKVTTL
+399 
-410 QPSTALLNVKASTPQ
+410 
-425 PLSNTVG
+425 
-432 RTSSFSP
+432 
-439 TAVKKSPPV
+439 
-448 NSEHYKQVTTTHRYH
+448 
-463 KTPIT
+463 
-468 TLPGMSSSVETSG
+468 
-481 KRLDTL
+481 
-487 NTGSVTEKSLSTIN
+487 
-501 TGSITEKSPY
+501 
-511 TINTGSVTEESLST
+511 
-525 INTGSVTDKNFN
+525 
-537 TINTS
+537 
-542 SVTEKSLSTINT
+542 
-554 GNVTEESLNT
+554 
-564 ANTESQSTQQ
+564 
-574 VGISGSASPNIIST
+574 
-588 NTLEFTSNTSHQS
+588 
-601 STISFPK
+601 
-608 ATSISPSKMPTTT
+608 
-621 SLVAHSFPQSRTLK
+621 
-635 PITFTSF
+635 
-642 LFKSSRK
+642 
-649 LSKSATQT
+649 
-657 SSKYVS
+657 
-663 VTESNT
+663 
-669 TILPRYLTTAA
+669 
-680 SISTTDKTLTSTKRP
+680 
-695 SLGSKT
+695 
-701 TQIEKSKI
+701 
-709 STLNSTNIGEAS
+709 
-721 VLHTSSA
+721 LHTSSA

-816 PTATPLGTPQLTTTE
+816 PTATPLGTSQLTTTE

-959 RNSPA
+959 RTSPA

-1016 PKTTVI
+1016 PKTTVL

-1041 TIKSSQ
+1041 TTKSSQ

>member
-1 MTGING
+1 M
-7 NASLTSPKP
+7 
-16 ASVAEVSSLQPSIK
+16 
-30 LRLSTNTT
+30 
-38 SNTNIFTTQVEESK
+38 
-52 ALSYMVT
+52 
-59 SPGGRGI
+59 
-66 LSSRPFDKLSDSTPL
+66 
-81 TTPTKDLHLTQTSS
+81 
-95 KNIYSATTDGGFPT
+95 
-109 TLLSSQ
+109 LSSQ

-127 VVEAALPWTRQ
+127 AVKAALPWTRQ

-152 DLTSSSVSVEQKTY
+152 DLTTSSVSVEQKTN

-172 TSRKS
+172 TSRNS

-222 GSGYFNSAESL
+222 ASGYFNPAESL

-324 DVKLTKTT
+324 DIKLTKTT

-340 TACLSITTLLSTSVH
+340 TACPSITTLLSTSVH

-386 VTSYFVQSGTVVQ
+386 VTSYFVQSGTGSASFLVQ

-448 NSEHYKQVTTTHRYH
+448 NSEHSKQVTTTHRYH

-468 TLPGMSSSVETSG
+468 TRPGMSSSVETSG
-481 KRLDTL
+481 KRLNTL

-501 TGSITEKSPY
+501 TGSVTEKSPY
-511 TINTGSVTEESLST
+511 TINTGSVTE
-525 INTGSVTDKNFN
+525 KNFN

-554 GNVTEESLNT
+554 GNVT
-564 ANTESQSTQQ
+564 ANTESQNTQQ
-574 VGISGSASPNIIST
+574 VGISGSASPDIIST

-608 ATSISPSKMPTTT
+608 ATSISPSKMLTTT

-635 PITFTSF
+635 PITSTSF

-701 TQIEKSKI
+701 TQIKKSKI

-721 VLHTSSA
+721 VLHTSSTP
-728 QYLINESR
+728 YLINESR

-959 RNSPA
+959 RTRLA

-1016 PKTTVI
+1016 PKTTVL

-1028 TQASSEPQTALKV
+1028 TQASSETQTALKV
-1041 TIKSSQ
+1041 TTKSSQ

-1057 ATPVLVTSSSAST
+1057 AIPVLVSSSSAST

-1138 DFILYVNKQATVN
+1138 DFIVYVNKQATVN

-1159 IKANSTGVLDLPL
+1159 VKANSTGVLDLPL

-1195 QEKFIERWVIIII
+1195 QEKSIERWVIIII
-1208 IASIVVLLLLI
+1208 IASIVVFLLLI

>member
-1 MTGING
+1 M
-7 NASLTSPKP
+7 
-16 ASVAEVSSLQPSIK
+16 
-30 LRLSTNTT
+30 
-38 SNTNIFTTQVEESK
+38 
-52 ALSYMVT
+52 T

-95 KNIYSATTDGGFPT
+95 KNIYSATMDGGFPI

-127 VVEAALPWTRQ
+127 AVEAALPWTRQ

-152 DLTSSSVSVEQKTY
+152 DLTTSSVSVEQKTY

-177 DTISPSQY
+177 DTISPSRY
-185 TSKDPYTFSS
+185 TSKDPYKFSS

-511 TINTGSVTEESLST
+511 TINTGSVTKESLST

-669 TILPRYLTTAA
+669 TILPRYFTTAA

-736 ESPEATF
+736 ESPEAKF

-791 IQSTQTLTRY
+791 IQLTQTLTRY

-841 ISTVQQKRA
+841 ISAVQQKRA
-850 STRQNVPLTKT
+850 STSQNVPLTKT

-959 RNSPA
+959 RTSPA

-1005 IFPGHSSLTFS
+1005 IFPGHSSLIFS
-1016 PKTTVI
+1016 PKTTVL

-1138 DFILYVNKQATVN
+1138 DFIVYVKKQATVN

-1159 IKANSTGVLDLPL
+1159 VEANSTGVLDLPL

-1195 QEKFIERWVIIII
+1195 QEKSIERWVIIII
-1208 IASIVVLLLLI
+1208 IASIVVFFLLI

>member
-1 MTGING
+1 M
-7 NASLTSPKP
+7 
-16 ASVAEVSSLQPSIK
+16 
-30 LRLSTNTT
+30 
-38 SNTNIFTTQVEESK
+38 
-52 ALSYMVT
+52 
-59 SPGGRGI
+59 
-66 LSSRPFDKLSDSTPL
+66 
-81 TTPTKDLHLTQTSS
+81 
-95 KNIYSATTDGGFPT
+95 
-109 TLLSSQ
+109 LSSQ

-127 VVEAALPWTRQ
+127 AVQAALPWTRQ

-152 DLTSSSVSVEQKTY
+152 DLITSSVSVEQKTD
-166 QILLHL
+166 QILLNL
-172 TSRKS
+172 TSRNS

-222 GSGYFNSAESL
+222 ASGYFNPAESL

-324 DVKLTKTT
+324 DIKLTKTT

-340 TACLSITTLLSTSVH
+340 TACPSIITLLSTSVH

-386 VTSYFVQSGTVVQ
+386 VTSYFVQSGTGSASFLVQ

-448 NSEHYKQVTTTHRYH
+448 NSEHSKQVTTTHRYH

-468 TLPGMSSSVETSG
+468 TRPGMSSSVETSG
-481 KRLDTL
+481 KRLNTL

-501 TGSITEKSPY
+501 TGSVTEKSPY
-511 TINTGSVTEESLST
+511 TINTGSVTE
-525 INTGSVTDKNFN
+525 KNFN

-554 GNVTEESLNT
+554 GNVT
-564 ANTESQSTQQ
+564 ANTESQNTQQ
-574 VGISGSASPNIIST
+574 VGISGSASPDIIST

-608 ATSISPSKMPTTT
+608 ATSISPSKMLTAT

-635 PITFTSF
+635 PITSTSF
-642 LFKSSRK
+642 LFKSSHK

-701 TQIEKSKI
+701 TQIKKSKI

-721 VLHTSSA
+721 VLHTSSTP
-728 QYLINESR
+728 YLINESR

-959 RNSPA
+959 RTRLA

-1016 PKTTVI
+1016 PKTTVL

-1028 TQASSEPQTALKV
+1028 TQASSETQTALKV
-1041 TIKSSQ
+1041 TTKSSQ

-1057 ATPVLVTSSSAST
+1057 AIPILVSSSSAST

-1083 GRMILGMPWQPHYEY
+1083 GRMILGTPWQPHYEY

-1138 DFILYVNKQATVN
+1138 DFIVYVNKQASVN

-1159 IKANSTGVLDLPL
+1159 VKANSTGVLDLPL

-1195 QEKFIERWVIIII
+1195 QEKSIERCVIIII
-1208 IASIVVLLLLI
+1208 IASIVVFLLLI

>member
-1 MTGING
+1 M
-7 NASLTSPKP
+7 
-16 ASVAEVSSLQPSIK
+16 
-30 LRLSTNTT
+30 
-38 SNTNIFTTQVEESK
+38 
-52 ALSYMVT
+52 
-59 SPGGRGI
+59 
-66 LSSRPFDKLSDSTPL
+66 
-81 TTPTKDLHLTQTSS
+81 
-95 KNIYSATTDGGFPT
+95 
-109 TLLSSQ
+109 LSSQ
-115 TKVQATLDTTQK
+115 TKVQATLDTSQK
-127 VVEAALPWTRQ
+127 AVEAALPWTRQ

-152 DLTSSSVSVEQKTY
+152 DLITSSVSVEQKTD

-172 TSRKS
+172 TSRNP

-222 GSGYFNSAESL
+222 ASGYFNPAESL

-324 DVKLTKTT
+324 DIKLTKTT

-340 TACLSITTLLSTSVH
+340 TACPSITTLLSPSVH

-369 DKITITTCI
+369 DKIIITTCI

-386 VTSYFVQSGTVVQ
+386 VTSYFVQSGTGSASFLVQ

-448 NSEHYKQVTTTHRYH
+448 NSEHSKQVTTTHRYH

-468 TLPGMSSSVETSG
+468 TRPGMSSSVETSG
-481 KRLDTL
+481 KRLNTL

-501 TGSITEKSPY
+501 TGSVTEKSPY
-511 TINTGSVTEESLST
+511 TINTGSVTEKNFNT
-525 INTGSVTDKNFN
+525 INTGSVTEKNFN

-564 ANTESQSTQQ
+564 ANTESQNTQQ
-574 VGISGSASPNIIST
+574 VGISGSASPDIIST

-601 STISFPK
+601 STISLPK
-608 ATSISPSKMPTTT
+608 ATSISPSKMLTTT

-635 PITFTSF
+635 PITSTSF
-642 LFKSSRK
+642 LFKSSHK

-721 VLHTSSA
+721 VLHTSSTP
-728 QYLINESR
+728 YLINESR

-762 IMSNNTSHA
+762 IMSNNTSHT
-771 GYSSILTSIVTSSRK
+771 GYSSILISIVTSSRK

-934 QSVPLSATYSSKH
+934 QSVPLSSTYSSKH
-947 GGSASFIHEPSK
+947 GGSASSIHEPSK
-959 RNSPA
+959 RTGPA
-964 LTSVTTLKLELS
+964 LTSVTSSKLELS

-985 SATSLH
+985 SATSLQ

-1016 PKTTVI
+1016 PKTTVL

-1028 TQASSEPQTALKV
+1028 TQASSETQTALKV
-1041 TIKSSQ
+1041 TTKSSQ

-1057 ATPVLVTSSSAST
+1057 AIPILVSSSSAST

-1083 GRMILGMPWQPHYEY
+1083 GRVILGMPWQPHYEY

-1138 DFILYVNKQATVN
+1138 DFIVYVNKQASVN

-1159 IKANSTGVLDLPL
+1159 VKANSTGVLDLPL

-1186 NLPTTSPTT
+1186 NLPTTSPIT
-1195 QEKFIERWVIIII
+1195 QEKSIERWVIIII
-1208 IASIVVLLLLI
+1208 IASSVVFLLLI